1 MVQTGTQSM
10 GNIVDFMWDGWIDG
24 MKMTYERQNEMEN
37 RTLQTMDRQKEV
49 WTRTMEYHENGT
61 RNKEAS

>member
-37 RTLQTMDRQKEV
+37 RTLQTM
-49 WTRTMEYHENGT
+49 EYHENGT